1 MPTSGTARFSSP
13 LGVYDFVKRTA
24 FMQFSK
30 ERLAELAPHIAT
42 LARTEGLEGHA
53 RSIEVRF
60 DQTKDFSVTDEAEV
74 VGYGH

>member
-1 MPTSGTARFSSP
+1 
-13 LGVYDFVKRTA
+13 
-24 FMQFSK
+24 MQFSK

-60 DQTKDFSVTDEAEV
+60 DQTKDVSVTDEAEV